1 MKVAVFSESSADE
14 AGIGILA
21 QALLGHALERADLPS
36 LRTRGWPSV
45 RQVLPAVLMALH
57 YQTDAQGLVVIV
69 DSDLSPVHLPDHDTA
84 AAAAQGCRLCQLQQV
99 VATTRSKLRPVPN
112 RAPLRVALGLAVPSL
127 EAWWRCGIDAHV
139 TEAAWLVALQSRRFP
154 YDVNR
159 LKVAVY
165 GTDRPGL
172 DLETV
177 RMTEEATRVAL
188 DLARLETGFPNG
200 FGPFAREI
208 RGW

>member
-14 AGIGILA
+14 TGIGILA
-21 QALLGHALERADLPS
+21 QALLGQALERADLPS

-45 RQVLPAVLMALH
+45 RRVLPAVMMSLH
-57 YQTDAQGLVVIV
+57 YQTDAEGLVVIV
-69 DSDLSPVHLPDHDTA
+69 DSDLSPIHLPDHDP

-99 VATTRSKLRPVPN
+99 VAATRLKLRPVPN
-112 RAPLRVALGLAVPSL
+112 RPPLRVALGLAVPSL

-139 TEAAWLVALQSRRFP
+139 TEAAWLVALQSRQFP

-159 LKVAVY
+159 LKIAVY
-165 GTDRPGL
+165 GMDRPGL

-177 RMTEEATRVAL
+177 RMTEEATRVAQ
-188 DLARLETGFPNG
+188 DLARLETSFPNG
-200 FGPFAREI
+200 FGTLAREM

>member
-21 QALLGHALERADLPS
+21 QALLPGQALEGADLPA

-45 RQVLPAVLMALH
+45 RQVLPAVLMSLH
-57 YQTDAQGLVVIV
+57 YQTHAEGLVVIV
-69 DSDLSPVHLPDHDTA
+69 DSDLSPVHLPAHDP
-84 AAAAQGCRLCQLQQV
+84 AAAQGCRLCQLQQV
-99 VATTRSKLRPVPN
+99 VVATRQKLQPVPN
-112 RAPLRVALGLAVPSL
+112 RPPLRVALGLAVPSL

-139 TEAAWLVALQSRRFP
+139 TEAAWLVALQSRQFP

-177 RMTEEATRVAL
+177 RMTEEATRVAQ
-188 DLARLETGFPNG
+188 DLARLETSFPNG
-200 FGPFAREI
+200 FGPLAREI
-208 RGW
+208 CSW